1 VSVKTFE
8 FTVPGIPIG
17 KERPRAARVGGFI
30 RMYTPKKSLDY
41 ETDVAFKAS
50 QVMGDHP
57 PLELPVQMTIKAYYP
72 IAASWTKKK
81 QQQALS
87 GQIVPGKPDLDN
99 VAKAVLDALNGVAYV
114 DDKQVVRLSL
124 TKEFSF
130 EPRVE
135 VRIAERLT

>member
-1 VSVKTFE
+1 MTEIE

-50 QVMGDHP
+50 LALGDQP
-57 PLELPVQMTIKAYYP
+57 PLESPVAMHIKAFYP

-81 QQQALS
+81 QQAALA
-87 GQIVPGKPDLDN
+87 GQIPPGKPDLDN
-99 VAKAVLDALNGVAYV
+99 VAKAVLDALNGVAYL
-114 DDKQVVRLSL
+114 DDKQVVRLVL
-124 TKEFSF
+124 TKEYSF

-135 VRIAERLT
+135 IRIVERAA